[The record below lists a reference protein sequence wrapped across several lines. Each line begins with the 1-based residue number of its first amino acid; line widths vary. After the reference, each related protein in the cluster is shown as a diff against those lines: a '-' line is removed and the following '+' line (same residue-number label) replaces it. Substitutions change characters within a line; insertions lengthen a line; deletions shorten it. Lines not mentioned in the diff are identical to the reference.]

1 MRIRATIRPMS
12 RAALPDPRRLRPA
25 RSSLVRVLP
34 WLVGT
39 AAAAGLPAVAS
50 AHGAGVPPEPGPG
63 SFLLDWTFEPLV
75 AIPLFGAGLL
85 WWHAVRR
92 VNAAHPANPVP
103 RERSLFF
110 GLGLLALAIALM
122 SGVDTYDTTLFTVH
136 MVQHI
141 LLTLVA
147 APLIVLAGPITLLLR
162 FVSPD
167 DRRRYVL
174 PFLHSRPVR
183 AITYPVVSWLLFA
196 GVMWV
201 SHFSPLFD
209 AALESEPIHFLEH
222 ALFLGSALLFWWPA
236 IGVDPSPWRMPYPAR
251 AMYVFLQMPQN
262 TFLSMA
268 ILFAGRPLYP
278 HYVTLARTWGPTPL
292 VDQQV
297 AAGLM
302 WVAGD
307 LIFLAALAGILWQ
320 WLRDEERQQSRR
332 DARADA
338 RLVAIREREA
348 RLAEQR
354 ATDQLGT

>member
-1 MRIRATIRPMS
+1 MSGSPRIVTRHPRPTRGRAGR
-12 RAALPDPRRLRPA
+12 ALPGLLGGVA
-25 RSSLVRVLP
+25 GLAAAFVLP
-34 WLVGT
+34 TIT
-39 AAAAGLPAVAS
+39 AA
-50 AHGAGVPPEPGPG
+50 HGQGVPPEPQLGA
-63 SFLLDWTFEPLV
+63 FLLDWTFEPLV
-75 AIPLFGAGLL
+75 AIPLVGAGAL
-85 WWHAVRR
+85 WWYAVRR
-92 VNAAHPANPVP
+92 VNAAHPSNPVP
-103 RERSLFF
+103 RQRSLFF
-110 GLGLLALAIALM
+110 GLGLLALAVALM
-122 SGVDTYDTTLFTVH
+122 SGVDTYDTTLFAVH

-162 FVSPD
+162 FVGPE

-183 AITYPVVSWLLFA
+183 AITHPVVSWLIFA

-209 AALESEPIHFLEH
+209 AALESEPLHFLEH

-251 AMYVFLQMPQN
+251 ALYVFLQMPQN
-262 TFLSMA
+262 TFLAMA

-278 HYVTLARTWGPTPL
+278 HYVTLARDWGPTPL

-302 WVAGD
+302 WIAGD

-320 WLRDEERQQSRR
+320 WLRDEERHQART

-338 RLVAIREREA
+338 RMVAIREREA
-348 RLAEQR
+348 RLAEQK
-354 ATDQLGT
+354 ATEQVGL